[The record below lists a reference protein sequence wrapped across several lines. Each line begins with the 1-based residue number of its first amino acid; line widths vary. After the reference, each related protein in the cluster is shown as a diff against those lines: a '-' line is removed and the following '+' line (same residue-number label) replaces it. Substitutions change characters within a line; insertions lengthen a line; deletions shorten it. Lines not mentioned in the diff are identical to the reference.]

1 MPAGAAA
8 KAAALVRMTGGFRAA
23 LLRCGAV
30 LLCLGVVMS
39 GISPALASK
48 PLPNIL
54 ILRQDGLRLHGLDG
68 YCPDPAT
75 LRQKDGAVVVMFGRC
90 SDGHKVKPA
99 VFSVTFGRP
108 GSAAVMMADGKAMAD
123 FFASEAGRKS
133 LSPHGRAEDVQV
145 TQALSLRDLFLFQVH
160 DRQEGRYWRGM
171 ASVAGRTLSVKANG
185 PELSDA
191 EGRKLV
197 EGMLGALMQTNR
209 SVKAPDQVPE

>member
-1 MPAGAAA
+1 MPADAAA
-8 KAAALVRMTGGFRAA
+8 KAAALVRMMGGFRAV
-23 LLRCGAV
+23 LLRFGAA
-30 LLCLGVVMS
+30 LLCLCGLVLSVAAAM
-39 GISPALASK
+39 ASD

-54 ILRQDGLRLHGLDG
+54 ILRQDGLRLHGLEG

-90 SDGHKVKPA
+90 SDGHKVDPA

-108 GSAAVMMADGKAMAD
+108 GSAAVMMADGKEMAA
-123 FFASEAGRKS
+123 FFSSQAGRKS

-160 DRQEGRYWRGM
+160 DRQEGSYWRGM
-171 ASVAGRTLSVKANG
+171 ASVAGRTLSVKVNG
-185 PELSDA
+185 PELGEA

-209 SVKAPDQVPE
+209 SVKAPDQVPQ

>member
-8 KAAALVRMTGGFRAA
+8 KAAALVRMMVGLRAA
-23 LLRCGAV
+23 VSRFGAA
-30 LLCLGVVMS
+30 LLCLGGLVLC
-39 GISPALASK
+39 ISPAMASK

-54 ILRQDGLRLHGLDG
+54 ILRQDGLRLQGLEG
-68 YCPDPAT
+68 YCPDPVT
-75 LRQKDGAVVVMFGRC
+75 LRQKEGAVVVMFGKC

-108 GSAAVMMADGKAMAD
+108 GSAAVMMADGKAMAA

-133 LSPHGRAEDVQV
+133 LSPRGRADDVQV

-160 DRQEGRYWRGM
+160 DRQEGSYWRGM
-171 ASVAGRTLSVKANG
+171 ASVAGRTLSVKVNG
-185 PELSDA
+185 PELNDA

-197 EGMLGALMQTNR
+197 EGMLGALMGANR
-209 SVKAPDQVPE
+209 STKALDQVPD